1 MGSRLTG
8 LLAALAL
15 AGFGGSGLAAQTGTV
30 TGLVRDAVNL
40 QPLAGAQ
47 LTVEGTG
54 VGGLVNNVGRF
65 LLLNVPA
72 GEQTVTATLIG
83 YGSVTQ
89 SVTVAAGGTAT
100 LDFTLREQALSLEGV
115 IVTGTAGTARR
126 REIGNQISQVS
137 AADIEVAAVTDIG
150 DILQGRAT
158 GVQINDFG
166 GQVGAGSQI
175 RLRGNS
181 SMSAGNNPLIYID
194 GVRMESNPVTVDGE
208 AGASPSALDMI
219 NPNDIERIEIVK
231 GPAATTLYGTEAS
244 GGVIQVFTKRGNA
257 GAPAWTLDVDQGLRQ
272 MGHQGGSLNG
282 EDINPT
288 GFYLNDCTVRREYDN
303 TAMQFVTIPLADP
316 GAEVGC
322 PSSGSWFQAGHMQ
335 RYNLSVRGGG
345 ETATYFVSGR
355 FDDEEGVVNP
365 QEAVSYGVRANI
377 SFQPFDGMDIS
388 LNNSF
393 QRRNI
398 TWIPD
403 GNNASGFLLNVMRG
417 SADYTSG
424 NDALVFENDIFSTI
438 NQYQTSASVGWS
450 PNVNWSHRL
459 NVGLDY
465 TVMDYLDWKYWDYF
479 TAQTG
484 FRRLDSDQDRNVT
497 FDYTG
502 SFSYNPLEAVS
513 SRLSFGGQ
521 LYEEQNYNI
530 FGQDDSFAGPGEP
543 EVGDGTNRNA
553 GETRTR
559 VRSGGFFL
567 QEQIGFQ
574 DKLFL
579 TGGVRWDGFSTF
591 GEGFGL
597 AAYPKLSASYLLSD
611 ESFWPTGVVETLKL
625 RAAWG
630 ASGKAPGVFEAEKLW
645 AATSADEQEAAIVLD
660 NFGNPDLGPE
670 RSVELELGFDASAFD
685 SRVSLEFTW
694 YDQTTKD
701 ALIEVSAAAS
711 TGTDNPVWSNLGEVK
726 NWGTETSL
734 TVVPVRSAGVEWS
747 VGAQYTTNDSEVVDL
762 GPLIDL
768 GSSIQLG
775 LPLRIQWD
783 AILQN
788 PGEVGVAPV
797 LEDGMIGRLFPT
809 DIFALTTRLTLWQSL
824 TIDVL
829 GEGQFGHVRP
839 VGHAYQ
845 NMRRT
850 SATNPVWPYC
860 SPILAQWESVPGPN
874 SNRIANSGLTT
885 DQIAQCHLTYS
896 DQGMW
901 TWDADFIKLRSATVS
916 WRLPEDWVPGAR
928 NVLLS
933 MQGKNLFTSTDYVG
947 LDPEAGDNGI
957 SDNTPNDYYTFGP
970 PRALILGVTV
980 SF

>member
-47 LTVEGTG
+47 LSVEGTG

-89 SVTVAAGGTAT
+89 SVTVAPGATAT

-137 AADIEVAAVTDIG
+137 AADIEVAAITDVG
-150 DILQGRAT
+150 DILQGRST

-166 GQVGAGSQI
+166 GQVGGGSQI

-181 SMSAGNNPLIYID
+181 SMGAGNDPLIYID

-244 GGVIQVFTKRGNA
+244 GGVVQIFTKRGTA
-257 GAPAWTLDVDQGLRQ
+257 GAPAWALDVDQGLRQ

-303 TAMQFVTIPLADP
+303 TAMQFVTIPLANP
-316 GAEVGC
+316 GAEAGC

-365 QEAVSYGVRANI
+365 QQAVSYGVRANI

-450 PNVNWSHRL
+450 PNVDWSHRL

-479 TAQTG
+479 TAPTG
-484 FRRLDSDQDRNVT
+484 SRRLDSDQDRNVT

-502 SFSYNPLEAVS
+502 SFSYNPLESVS

-530 FGQDDSFAGPGEP
+530 FGEDDSFAGPGEP
-543 EVGDGTNRNA
+543 EVGDGTNQDA
-553 GETRTR
+553 GEGRTR

-611 ESFWPTGVVETLKL
+611 ESFWPTGLVETLKL

-645 AATSADEQEAAIVLD
+645 SATSADEQEAAIVLD

-701 ALIEVSAAAS
+701 ALIEVAAAAS
-711 TGTDNPVWSNLGEVK
+711 TGTDNEVWSNLGEVK

-734 TVVPVRSAGVEWS
+734 TVVPVRSADVEWS

-850 SATNPVWPYC
+850 TATNPVWPYC

-874 SNRIANSGLTT
+874 TNRIANSGLTT

-896 DQGMW
+896 DQGIW

-916 WRLPEDWVPGAR
+916 WRLPEGWVPGAR

-933 MQGKNLFTSTDYVG
+933 MQGKNLFTITDYVG

>member
-1 MGSRLTG
+1 
-8 LLAALAL
+8 
-15 AGFGGSGLAAQTGTV
+15 
-30 TGLVRDAVNL
+30 
-40 QPLAGAQ
+40 
-47 LTVEGTG
+47 
-54 VGGLVNNVGRF
+54 
-65 LLLNVPA
+65 
-72 GEQTVTATLIG
+72 
-83 YGSVTQ
+83 
-89 SVTVAAGGTAT
+89 
-100 LDFTLREQALSLEGV
+100 
-115 IVTGTAGTARR
+115 
-126 REIGNQISQVS
+126 
-137 AADIEVAAVTDIG
+137 
-150 DILQGRAT
+150 
-158 GVQINDFG
+158 
-166 GQVGAGSQI
+166 
-175 RLRGNS
+175 
-181 SMSAGNNPLIYID
+181 
-194 GVRMESNPVTVDGE
+194 
-208 AGASPSALDMI
+208 
-219 NPNDIERIEIVK
+219 
-231 GPAATTLYGTEAS
+231 
-244 GGVIQVFTKRGNA
+244 
-257 GAPAWTLDVDQGLRQ
+257 
-272 MGHQGGSLNG
+272 
-282 EDINPT
+282 
-288 GFYLNDCTVRREYDN
+288 
-303 TAMQFVTIPLADP
+303 
-316 GAEVGC
+316 
-322 PSSGSWFQAGHMQ
+322 MQ

-874 SNRIANSGLTT
+874 TNRIANSGLTT